1 VWETARLRLDRAWL
15 NGITDAKPLGK
26 NRFLAQDDP
35 RQARGKPGAISGPGI
50 YFMVLDYE
58 KGGLLSAD
66 RSGCFSAMQKRGV
79 PRLHGN
85 MLPGN
90 SFPQICVVSGS
101 IIGGVQSFAQEYLRA
116 MAQSNILF
124 TDE

>member
-1 VWETARLRLDRAWL
+1 MEAETASTGIVFRSQHIPGTFRLLDL
-15 NGITDAKPLGK
+15 IC
-26 NRFLAQDDP
+26 Q
-35 RQARGKPGAISGPGI
+35 
-50 YFMVLDYE
+50 LDFE
-58 KGGLLSAD
+58 RGGLLRAV

-101 IIGGVQSFAQEYLRA
+101 MIDGVQSFAQEYFCA
-116 MAQSNILF
+116 MTHSNILL